1 MYANTPDHDF
11 LVGSPDGLSP
21 ITILGGFSGHGFK
34 FAPVIGEVG
43 ADLAT
48 RGETDHPID
57 FLTPNRFAAK
67 PGR

>member
-1 MYANTPDHDF
+1 MYSNTPDHDF
-11 LVGSPDGLSP
+11 LVGSPNGLSQ

-48 RGETDHPID
+48 RGATDHPIE
-57 FLTPNRFAAK
+57 FLTPRRFAGTAV
-67 PGR
+67 